1 MEKKGR
7 GREGDASVDGRRVVI
22 RMVVVVVVRSSS
34 GSSK

>member
-7 GREGDASVDGRRVVI
+7 RREGDASVDGRRVVI
-22 RMVVVVVVRSSS
+22 RMVVVVVRSSS